1 MKKQFAKNV
10 ASIFLCTLFATAPAW
25 ATAQTVQKA
34 NLPAGVVAV
43 VNGKSI
49 PESQVQETVKLT
61 GLPDSAE
68 LRNAIRSQL
77 VARELFRQQAAKTPA
92 LENRPEVKKAMQ
104 DAKDAAVIQIY
115 LRDSIKPE
123 RITDDMVR
131 EQFNAIVA
139 SLGPNEYKA
148 RLIQVEDDATAKS
161 VLEQIKAG
169 GDFGKLAAQ
178 YSTAANKAKGGELE
192 WVSFK
197 LPAQEGK
204 TQNLPLPVAQA
215 ISQLVPGGV
224 TQTPVVWNNEKYII
238 RLDQLRP
245 TQVPQYDDVK
255 SALRQTMERKALEQA
270 TIKLVSE
277 LTKSA
282 KIQQ

>member
-1 MKKQFAKNV
+1 MKKKFAKNV
-10 ASIFLCTLFATAPAW
+10 ASIFVYTLLATAPAW
-25 ATAQTVQKA
+25 VAAQTVEKG

-49 PESQVQETVKLT
+49 PESQVQEAVKLT

-77 VARELFRQQAAKTPA
+77 VARELFRQQAAKNPA

-224 TQTPVVWNNEKYII
+224 TQAPVVWNNEKYII

>member
-1 MKKQFAKNV
+1 MKKQFAKNI
-10 ASIFLCTLFATAPAW
+10 ASIFVCALFATAPAW
-25 ATAQTVQKA
+25 ATAQTVEKA

-49 PESQVQETVKLT
+49 PESQVQEAVKLT

-77 VARELFRQQAAKTPA
+77 VARELFRQQAAKNPA

-161 VLEQIKAG
+161 LLEQIKAG

>member
-1 MKKQFAKNV
+1 MRKQFAKNI
-10 ASIFLCTLFATAPAW
+10 ASIFVCALFATAPAW
-25 ATAQTVQKA
+25 VAAQTVEKA

-49 PESQVQETVKLT
+49 PESQVQEAVKLT

-77 VARELFRQQAAKTPA
+77 VARELFRQQAAKNPA

-161 VLEQIKAG
+161 LLEQIKAG